1 VAAAVVG
8 TVQVLMP
15 LAGLVDVEALR
26 AKLQKDLAKLEKEA
40 QGIRAR
46 LENPNFLN
54 RANPEVVQA
63 SQEQLAELEAQMRL
77 LGSRLEKL
85 G

>member
-1 VAAAVVG
+1 MWKRCG
-8 TVQVLMP
+8 P
-15 LAGLVDVEALR
+15 
-26 AKLQKDLAKLEKEA
+26 LQKDLAKLEKEA

>member
-1 VAAAVVG
+1 
-8 TVQVLMP
+8 
-15 LAGLVDVEALR
+15 VDVEALR
-26 AKLQKDLAKLEKEA
+26 AKVQKDLAKLEKEA